1 MNRAGKDL
9 KDNYNDKKN
18 PHNLPKPL
26 LMCPIF
32 LKWYLIYSSK
42 EYAFERTRKMLKKL
56 IVKRTGQVVR
66 CRFYRSSVK
75 RKEEKSSFTGSWL

>member
-9 KDNYNDKKN
+9 KDNDKKKN

-42 EYAFERTRKMLKKL
+42 EYAFERTRKILKK
-56 IVKRTGQVVR
+56 IIIKRTGQVIR
-66 CRFYRSSVK
+66 SHLYGSSVK
-75 RKEEKSSFTGSWL
+75 SGLE

>member
-9 KDNYNDKKN
+9 KDNDKKKI
-18 PHNLPKPL
+18 LTKPKPL

-42 EYAFERTRKMLKKL
+42 EYAFERTRKILKK
-56 IVKRTGQVVR
+56 IIIMRTGQVVR
-66 CRFYRSSVK
+66 SHLYGSSVK
-75 RKEEKSSFTGSWL
+75 SGLE

>member
-9 KDNYNDKKN
+9 KDNDKKKN

-42 EYAFERTRKMLKKL
+42 EYAFERTMKNP
-56 IVKRTGQVVR
+56 
-66 CRFYRSSVK
+66 
-75 RKEEKSSFTGSWL
+75 EKNHH